1 MDYDVIIIGAGLSGL
16 AAGIRLAHFGRRV
29 CIVEKHGRIGGL
41 NSYYSLEGRIV
52 DVGLHAMTNYVPGPV
67 KSSPLTRIL
76 RQLRLSYDDFQLCP
90 QQISR
95 ISFPVK
101 ELQFTND
108 FHFMV
113 QEIAEKF
120 PNQIDGF
127 LELTDSLHGY
137 DDLPTGGESVSTR
150 QVLKSFLSDPLLIE
164 MLLCPVMF
172 YGNPQE
178 NDMDF
183 ALFSILFRS
192 IFKEGFARPQ
202 QGMQQILQ
210 LLVEKY
216 RESGGELKTKCKVQN
231 LHILKDQVAE
241 VQLADGQM
249 AGDQISND
257 QMSNNQMP
265 DDQRPGGQR
274 MRAKTI
280 ISSIGLPETRA
291 LCSQWDTPFD
301 TMDTTKGL
309 PTSSA
314 QEPRPGELS
323 FVESILITDVLPA
336 QSLGFENT
344 ILFYND
350 TDHFD
355 YRKPDGLVNFSSGVV
370 CCPNNYQAREPVSG
384 KPVSGKPVSGK
395 PVSGKPVSG
404 ESISRKPISGKSLS
418 EGIIRLTHIANFDL
432 WNGLDKDTYRIRKKH
447 HLQESVQKAERFTP
461 GISQHILARDMF
473 TPETIRRFTG
483 RMNGAVYGSA
493 HKVTDG
499 RTPIKNLFICGTDQG
514 WVGIIGALLSG
525 ITIANKYVLY

>member
-29 CIVEKHGRIGGL
+29 CILEKHGRIGGL
-41 NSYYSLEGRIV
+41 NSYYSLEGRIM

-95 ISFPVK
+95 ISFPAK

-150 QVLKSFLSDPLLIE
+150 QILKSFLSDPLLIE

-172 YGNPQE
+172 YGNSQE

-216 RESGGELKTKCKVQN
+216 RESGGELKTKCEVQK

-249 AGDQISND
+249 AGDQMSND
-257 QMSNNQMP
+257 QMPDDLIPGGQMP
-265 DDQRPGGQR
+265 DGQMADDQMSDDLMPGCQK

-291 LCSQWDTPFD
+291 LCSHWDTPLD
-301 TMDTTKGL
+301 TMDAAKRL

-355 YRKPDGLVNFSSGVV
+355 YRKPDGPVNFSSGVV
-370 CCPNNYQAREPVSG
+370 CCPNNYQAREAVSG
-384 KPVSGKPVSGK
+384 KA
-395 PVSGKPVSG
+395 VSG
-404 ESISRKPISGKSLS
+404 ESISREPISGKPVS

-461 GISQHILARDMF
+461 GLSQHILARDMF

-493 HKVTDG
+493 HKITDG